1 MNAPSENLSLRWI
14 SLDLDERIDTARRSF
29 QAYLSDPEDAANAS
43 HLIASLEATCLAAE
57 SFEAAS
63 MHTAHQLTLEI
74 VGILETLQSGRAV
87 NISDCFEAVIGGF
100 NQLLNFLSFTKR
112 SDTEHP
118 AILLAV
124 VNELRSVSGKRLIL
138 PREQFAPVMP
148 QDFAEGA
155 ESLASLADSAV
166 LIPWLLSIQQGLN
179 AIDSDVHDHRDAL
192 VNLCELTKQL
202 DFISGFFHH
211 QNILHDTC
219 QAYLA
224 LIESA
229 VSNGARL
236 GLGVKYCL
244 QHSIGVLLSVYKE
257 TAEDESKPS
266 PVADRMLQQFN
277 EILFHLAIINDSSV
291 SRLASFSRY
300 GLSAALPIPAGM
312 QLLRLGTP
320 DVETIDRVMAG
331 IVDDIQLLQKALQVR
346 VESEAGPSEYVAAFD
361 MTSTL
366 LYTAQLAQL
375 DVGLTSI
382 EMIRSGLKTICE
394 SRAVDYQLLESV
406 ITELL
411 AVESLIEMRRL
422 GTNRQASEL
431 VCLEQM
437 CHSLQAVCNS
447 AKSVADLDVVDSQNP
462 KPALNEI
469 FVEMEGAIT
478 EVLGVAL
485 FLEEDLLSKA
495 LEHVQLFI
503 KALYPGDLVSV
514 QAGCRRLKESVD
526 LILVYVGSCRLS
538 CHNIVDQALV
548 QACDVL
554 GQALASSAEA
564 KIDEGPQLA
573 STFSEELLDSAVGP
587 VEIIEVVPND
597 INELPAAYSAQSL
610 ECDIDEDIAD
620 IFLEEAEEV
629 MEALVEHTA
638 LLVPEKNNSESLA
651 EIRRGYHT
659 LKGSGRMAMAEHLG
673 DAAWAVENLLNA
685 VIDKKVKLDENRIA
699 FVEEAAT
706 YLSVLIQNFS
716 QRFVPF
722 IPALESFIARC
733 ELLTADSNAQV
744 IIGESMQLLSAV
756 QLAATM
762 TEATMLETAMPE
774 TAMRETTMPE
784 TTMPETN
791 RFEATS
797 QDVITQDA
805 IAQDERA
812 THPDKASDE
821 DSTQINEQEV
831 QEQEAHEET
840 IKEEAGVIP
849 VVEVTS
855 NEVDSNIRDFHYT
868 LRDIFFEEAA
878 LQLAVITEYTDSLSE
893 DANVVPSERVKRAFH
908 TLVGGSRIAEIQ
920 PVANIME
927 SANLLV
933 AHMGGSNSSH
943 ANQHS
948 LLIRTS
954 QWLMNFLAGTP
965 DTIELTE
972 QLDEDYHVELER
984 TLAASNTTI
993 DAEDHSGLLAL
1004 SGLIVD
1010 GRQFLRAWR
1019 SQASVP
1025 TQFDTLIAGLE
1036 SIADAGAAIQPIK
1049 ELVEAMLV
1057 SYQCSAVV
1065 GLHYHFYSTLMQAHL
1080 DLEDMLDCL
1089 AAGQAV
1095 VAVATTDELLGLV
1108 KSDEA
1113 LAQRI
1118 AASSKQ
1124 AEDTASKSNIEFM
1137 DDEIVAIFLEESQDL
1152 IEELEASVGEW
1163 LNDQNELSYL
1173 ESLLRP
1179 LHTIKGGAR
1188 MAGLE
1193 DVGDICHE
1201 FESLL
1206 ESASNQRIKID
1217 ANFFKKVSHFLADLI
1232 THFANVTRREKI
1244 QLVGHRNAESGPE
1257 EDKRVSETV
1266 KVDAQLLEKL
1276 VNLAGETSI
1285 SRSLMEEK
1293 TNEFTRS
1300 IDEIDATVERLK
1312 EQLRRLEIETEAQ
1325 ISFRQEQVE
1334 IEGLDEFDPLEM
1346 DRYSQFQQISKS
1358 LVESASDLKDLKITL
1373 KDKTRDIET
1382 LLLQQARVN
1391 TEMQEGLMRTRTVPL
1406 SRAIVPRLRRTIRQV
1421 SGELDKPVSFTIGS
1435 AEGELD
1441 RSVIERMAVPL
1452 EHVIRNAIDHGIE
1465 TTADRKKS
1473 GKPESGSI
1481 HLDINREGGD
1491 VVIRLSDDGKGIDVD
1506 AVKKKALALSLIKK
1520 GDELSDDEIKQFIMS
1535 AGFST
1540 AAKITQISGR
1550 GVGMDVV
1557 QKEIHDLG
1565 GTLELLSEQGKGT
1578 TFIFRLPFTVS
1589 MNRALLVGAGGET
1602 LAVPLDSIEGI
1613 VRVSPYE
1620 LEEYYGDSA
1629 IDFMY
1634 AGQRYDFRYLG
1645 SLVNGSEP
1653 QYSADMV
1660 GALPVLLVRSGDKL
1674 VAFQVDRLLG
1684 SREIVVKSLGP
1695 QLSNIEGISGATVLG
1710 DGSVVMI
1717 ADLAALA
1724 RNAAKW
1730 SIDGVSSLIAQPAER
1745 DCTLVMVVDDSV
1757 TVRKV
1762 TTRLLERQGFEV
1774 ITAKDGLDA
1783 IEKLEGITPD
1793 IMLLDIEMPRLDGF
1807 EVVTRVRHEERLA
1820 SMPIVMISSRTGDK
1834 HRERAIGLGANGF
1847 LGKPYQDS
1855 HLISTISEFLPDK
1868 AGSTAVSC

>member
-29 QAYLSDPEDAANAS
+29 QAYLSDSECAANAS
-43 HLIASLEATCLAAE
+43 HLIASLEATRLAAE
-57 SFEAAS
+57 SFEATS
-63 MHTAHQLTLEI
+63 MHTAHQLTLEL
-74 VGILETLQSGRAV
+74 VEILETLQLGRAV
-87 NISDCFEAVIGGF
+87 NIADCFEAVIGGF
-100 NQLLNFLSFTKR
+100 SQLLNFLSFAKR
-112 SDTEHP
+112 SDGEHP
-118 AILLAV
+118 EILLAV
-124 VNELRSVSGKRLIL
+124 INELRSVSGKRLIL
-138 PREQFAPVMP
+138 PCEQFAPVMP
-148 QDFAEGA
+148 QDFAEHI
-155 ESLASLADSAV
+155 ESLSGLVNWSV
-166 LIPWLLSIQQGLN
+166 LTPWLLSIQHGLN
-179 AIDSDVHDHRDAL
+179 AIDNDVHDDREAL
-192 VNLCELTKQL
+192 VNLCESTQQL
-202 DFISGFFHH
+202 DFVSVFSHH

-219 QAYLA
+219 KAYLA
-224 LIESA
+224 LIQSA

-244 QHSIGVLLSVYKE
+244 RHSIGILLSLYDE
-257 TAEDESKPS
+257 TPEVEATSS
-266 PVADRMLQQFN
+266 AGADLILQQFN

-291 SRLASFSRY
+291 SGLASFSRY
-300 GLSAALPIPAGM
+300 GLSAALSIPAGM
-312 QLLRLGTP
+312 QLLRLGSP
-320 DVETIDRVMAG
+320 DVETIDTVMSG
-331 IVDDIQLLQKALQVR
+331 IVDDIQLLQKTLQAN

-375 DVGLTSI
+375 DVGHTAI
-382 EMIRSGLKTICE
+382 EVIRSGLKTICE
-394 SRAVDYQLLESV
+394 SRTIDYPLLESV

-411 AVESLIEMRRL
+411 ALESLLKMQRL

-431 VCLEQM
+431 VCLEQIS
-437 CHSLQAVCNS
+437 HSLQAVCNT
-447 AKSVADLDVVDSQNP
+447 AKSAAALDVVDMQNP
-462 KPALNEI
+462 ETALSEI
-469 FVEMEGAIT
+469 FVEMECAIT

-485 FLEEDLLSKA
+485 FLEEHLLSKA

-503 KALYPGDLVSV
+503 NALYPSDLASV
-514 QAGCRRLKESVD
+514 QAGCERLIKSVE
-526 LILVYVGSCRLS
+526 LILVYVSSCRLS
-538 CHNIVDQALV
+538 CHNIVDQPLIHACEVLGEALV
-548 QACDVL
+548 
-554 GQALASSAEA
+554 SPAEA
-564 KIDEGPQLA
+564 EFDEGSQHP
-573 STFSEELLDSAVGP
+573 STSSEESSDLPGSLVGAV
-587 VEIIEVVPND
+587 ETIEVMSND
-597 INELPAAYSAQSL
+597 SSKDNPLPTAIHQLPAAYSAQPL

-629 MEALVEHTA
+629 MEALVEHAA
-638 LLVPEKNNSESLA
+638 LLVPEENNSEPLA

-685 VIDKKVKLDENRIA
+685 VIEKKVKLDENRIA
-699 FVEEAAT
+699 FVEEAAI
-706 YLSVLIQNFS
+706 YVSVLIQDFS
-716 QRFVPF
+716 QRFLPF
-722 IPALESFIARC
+722 MPALESFIARC
-733 ELLTADSNAQV
+733 ELLTTDSNTQV
-744 IIGESMQLLSAV
+744 MIGESMQLLSAV
-756 QLAATM
+756 QLVAG
-762 TEATMLETAMPE
+762 MPE
-774 TAMRETTMPE
+774 VDVSEVD
-784 TTMPETN
+784 
-791 RFEATS
+791 RFEVTR
-797 QDVITQDA
+797 QDVV
-805 IAQDERA
+805 AQGESEA
-812 THPDKASDE
+812 HLDKARDE
-821 DSTQINEQEV
+821 GSTGINEQET
-831 QEQEAHEET
+831 QEQETQEQECREAT
-840 IKEEAGVIP
+840 IKGEAS
-849 VVEVTS
+849 VVPEVEAMS
-855 NEVDSNIRDFHYT
+855 SQVDSDTRDSNYT

-893 DANVVPSERVKRAFH
+893 GTNLLPSERVKRAFH

-920 PVANIME
+920 PVAKIME

-933 AHMGGSNSSH
+933 GHMSDSNSNH
-943 ANQHS
+943 VNQHR
-948 LLIRTS
+948 LLVRTS
-954 QWLMNFLAGTP
+954 HWLMNFLAGTP
-965 DTIELTE
+965 DTVELTE
-972 QLDEDYHVELER
+972 QLDEDYRIELER
-984 TLAASNTTI
+984 ELAASNNTI
-993 DAEDHSGLLAL
+993 DAEDHSDLLAL

-1025 TQFDTLIAGLE
+1025 TQFDTLIAGLG
-1036 SIADAGAAIQPIK
+1036 SIADAGADIQPIK
-1049 ELVEAMLV
+1049 ELVAAMLM
-1057 SYQCSAVV
+1057 SYQCSAAV

-1095 VAVATTDELLGLV
+1095 VAVITTDELLSLV

-1118 AASSKQ
+1118 SASNKQ
-1124 AEDTASKSNIEFM
+1124 PDDTVNKSNIDFM

-1193 DVGDICHE
+1193 DVGEICHE

-1206 ESASNQRIKID
+1206 ESASNQSIKID
-1217 ANFFKKVSHFLADLI
+1217 TNFFKKVSHFLADLI
-1232 THFANVTRREKI
+1232 THFANVTQPEKI
-1244 QLVGHRNAESGPE
+1244 QSVGHRSSESGPE
-1257 EDKRVSETV
+1257 EEKRISETV

-1441 RSVIERMAVPL
+1441 RSVIERMVVPL

-1465 TTADRKKS
+1465 TIAHRKKS
-1473 GKPESGSI
+1473 GKPDSGSI

-1491 VVIRLSDDGKGIDVD
+1491 VVIRLSDDGKGIDVN
-1506 AVKKKALALSLIKK
+1506 AIKRKALALGLIKN
-1520 GDELSDDEIKQFIMS
+1520 GDELSDDEIKQFIM
-1535 AGFST
+1535 APGFST

-1565 GTLELLSEQGKGT
+1565 GKLELLSEQGKGT

-1602 LAVPLDSIEGI
+1602 LAVPLDSIGGI

-1695 QLSNIEGISGATVLG
+1695 QLSSIEGISGATVLG

-1717 ADLAALA
+1717 TDLAALA
-1724 RNAAKW
+1724 HNATKW
-1730 SIDGVSSLIAQPAER
+1730 SIDGVSRLIAQPAER

-1783 IEKLEGITPD
+1783 IEKLEGLTPD

-1820 SMPIVMISSRTGDK
+1820 TMPIVMISSRTGDK
-1834 HRERAIGLGANGF
+1834 HRDRALGLGANGF

-1855 HLISTISEFLPDK
+1855 HLISTMSEFLPDK
-1868 AGSTAVSC
+1868 AASKMVSG

>member
-14 SLDLDERIDTARRSF
+14 SLDLDERIDTARRTF

-74 VGILETLQSGRAV
+74 VGILETLQLSRAV

-112 SDTEHP
+112 SDAEHP
-118 AILLAV
+118 EILLAV
-124 VNELRSVSGKRLIL
+124 INELRSVAGKRLLL
-138 PREQFAPVMP
+138 PREQFAPLMP
-148 QDFAEGA
+148 QDFAEGT
-155 ESLASLADSAV
+155 ESLANSAV
-166 LIPWLLSIQQGLN
+166 LIPWLLSMQQGLN
-179 AIDSDVHDHRDAL
+179 AIDSDVHDHREAL

-202 DFISGFFHH
+202 DFVSGFSNHRS
-211 QNILHDTC
+211 ILHDTC

-244 QHSIGVLLSVYKE
+244 QYSIGVLLSVYKE
-257 TAEDESKPS
+257 TAEDESVPS
-266 PVADRMLQQFN
+266 LGADRIRQQFN
-277 EILFHLAIINDSSV
+277 EILFNLAIINDSSV

-331 IVDDIQLLQKALQVR
+331 IVDDIQLLQKILQVS
-346 VESEAGPSEYVAAFD
+346 VESEAGPGEYVAAFD

-382 EMIRSGLKTICE
+382 EMVRSGLKTICE
-394 SRAVDYQLLESV
+394 SRAVDHQLLESV

-447 AKSVADLDVVDSQNP
+447 AKSVADLDVVDSQNTE
-462 KPALNEI
+462 PALSEI

-503 KALYPGDLVSV
+503 KAIYPGDLVSV
-514 QAGCRRLKESVD
+514 QAGSKSLKESVD
-526 LILVYVGSCRLS
+526 LILVYVSSCRLS

-548 QACDVL
+548 QACEVL
-554 GQALASSAEA
+554 GQALVSSADAE
-564 KIDEGPQLA
+564 IDECPQHE
-573 STFSEELLDSAVGP
+573 STFLEESPHLAGSSVDAV
-587 VEIIEVVPND
+587 ETIEVMSNDSSQASLLPID
-597 INELPAAYSAQSL
+597 INELSAAYSGQSL

-620 IFLEEAEEV
+620 IFLEEAAEV

-685 VIDKKVKLDENRIA
+685 VIEKKVKLDENRIA
-699 FVEEAAT
+699 FVEEAAA
-706 YLSVLIQNFS
+706 YLSVLIQDFS
-716 QRFVPF
+716 QRFVPS

-762 TEATMLETAMPE
+762 TEATMLEAAMLE
-774 TAMRETTMPE
+774 A
-784 TTMPETN
+784 TMPETN

-821 DSTQINEQEV
+821 DSTQIN
-831 QEQEAHEET
+831 EQEAHEET

-933 AHMGGSNSSH
+933 AHMSGSNLSH

-984 TLAASNTTI
+984 ILAASNNTI
-993 DAEDHSGLLAL
+993 DAEDHSDLLAL

-1019 SQASVP
+1019 SQVSVP
-1025 TQFDTLIAGLE
+1025 TQFDTLISGLG
-1036 SIADAGAAIQPIK
+1036 SIADASAAIQPIK

-1095 VAVATTDELLGLV
+1095 VAVVTTDELLGLV

-1137 DDEIVAIFLEESQDL
+1137 DDEIVDIFLEESQDL
-1152 IEELEASVGEW
+1152 IEELEAGVGEW

-1232 THFANVTRREKI
+1232 THFANVTQREQI
-1244 QLVGHRNAESGPE
+1244 QSVGHRNGEPGPE
-1257 EDKRVSETV
+1257 EEKRVTETV

-1465 TTADRKKS
+1465 TTAHRKKS

-1506 AVKKKALALSLIKK
+1506 AVKKKALALGLIKK

-1653 QYSADMV
+1653 QYSADIV

-1717 ADLAALA
+1717 TDLAALA

-1868 AGSTAVSC
+1868 AASRAVSC

>member
-29 QAYLSDPEDAANAS
+29 QTYLSDPEDAANVS
-43 HLIASLEATCLAAE
+43 HLIASLEATRLTAE

-63 MHTAHQLTLEI
+63 MHTAHQLTLEL
-74 VGILETLQSGRAV
+74 VGILETLQLGRAV
-87 NISDCFEAVIGGF
+87 NISDCFEGVIGGF
-100 NQLLNFLSFTKR
+100 NQLLNFLSFAKR
-112 SDTEHP
+112 SDAEHP
-118 AILLAV
+118 EILLAV
-124 VNELRSVSGKRLIL
+124 INELRSVSGKRLML
-138 PREQFAPVMP
+138 PREQFAPVMQ
-148 QDFAEGA
+148 QDFAEPT
-155 ESLASLADSAV
+155 ESLLSLADSAV
-166 LIPWLLSIQQGLN
+166 LTPWLLSIQQGLN
-179 AIDSDVHDHRDAL
+179 AIDSDVHDHREAL

-202 DFISGFFHH
+202 DFSSVFSDD
-211 QNILHDTC
+211 QNIVYDTC

-224 LIESA
+224 LVQSA
-229 VSNGARL
+229 VSNSTRL
-236 GLGVKYCL
+236 GLGMKYCL
-244 QHSIGVLLSVYKE
+244 QHSIGVLLSVYRE
-257 TAEDESKPS
+257 TADSEATPS
-266 PVADRMLQQFN
+266 AGADMILQQFN
-277 EILFHLAIINDSSV
+277 ELLFHLAIINDSSV
-291 SRLASFSRY
+291 SGLALFSRY

-312 QLLRLGTP
+312 LLLRLGSP

-331 IVDDIQLLQKALQVR
+331 FVDDLQLLQKTLQAS
-346 VESEAGPSEYVAAFD
+346 VESEAGPSEYVAAFN

-375 DVGLTSI
+375 DVGLTAI
-382 EMIRSGLKTICE
+382 ERVRSGLKTICE
-394 SRAVDYQLLESV
+394 SRSVDYPLLESV

-411 AVESLIEMRRL
+411 AVESLIEMQRL

-437 CHSLQAVCNS
+437 CHSLHAVCNS
-447 AKSVADLDVVDSQNP
+447 AKSAADFDVVDIQNLE
-462 KPALNEI
+462 PALSEL
-469 FVEMEGAIT
+469 FVEMESAIT
-478 EVLGVAL
+478 EILGVAL

-495 LEHVQLFI
+495 LEHVQFFM
-503 KALYPGDLVSV
+503 KGLYPDDLESV
-514 QAGCRRLKESVD
+514 QAGCRRLKESLD
-526 LILVYVGSCRLS
+526 LILLYVSSCRLS

-548 QACDVL
+548 QACEVL
-554 GQALASSAEA
+554 GQALFSSAEA
-564 KIDEGPQLA
+564 EFDEGSQHAP
-573 STFSEELLDSAVGP
+573 TFLEELPDLAALSVGAVETIAEISNDSSQASLL
-587 VEIIEVVPND
+587 PNG
-597 INELPAAYSAQSL
+597 INGLPAAYLAQSL

-629 MEALVEHTA
+629 REALVEHTA
-638 LLVPEKNNSESLA
+638 LLVPEKNNSALLA

-685 VIDKKVKLDENRIA
+685 VIEKKVKLDENRIA
-699 FVEEAAT
+699 LVEEAAT
-706 YLSVLIQNFS
+706 YLSVLIKNFS
-716 QRFVPF
+716 QRLVPF
-722 IPALESFIARC
+722 MPALESFIARC
-733 ELLTADSNAQV
+733 KLLAADSNAQV
-744 IIGESMQLLSAV
+744 MIGESMQLLSTV
-756 QLAATM
+756 QLAG
-762 TEATMLETAMPE
+762 
-774 TAMRETTMPE
+774 
-784 TTMPETN
+784 TMPETN
-791 RFEATS
+791 RFEATR
-797 QDVITQDA
+797 QDIITQD
-805 IAQDERA
+805 ESE
-812 THPDKASDE
+812 THLDKAIDK
-821 DSTQINEQEV
+821 DSTQINKQEQEV
-831 QEQEAHEET
+831 REDPF
-840 IKEEAGVIP
+840 KEEADVIA
-849 VVEVTS
+849 VVEATS
-855 NEVDSNIRDFHYT
+855 SEVDSDTRDSHYT
-868 LRDIFFEEAA
+868 LRDVFFEEAA

-893 DANVVPSERVKRAFH
+893 DTNVLPGEHVKRAFH
-908 TLVGGSRIAEIQ
+908 TLLGGSRIAEIQ
-920 PVANIME
+920 LVANIME

-933 AHMGGSNSSH
+933 AHMSGSNSSH
-943 ANQHS
+943 ANQNK
-948 LLIRTS
+948 LLVRTS

-972 QLDEDYHVELER
+972 QLEADYSVELER
-984 TLAASNTTI
+984 TLAASKNTV
-993 DAEDHSGLLAL
+993 DAEDHSDLLAL

-1019 SQASVP
+1019 SQANVP
-1025 TQFDTLIAGLE
+1025 TQFDTLIAGLG
-1036 SIADAGAAIQPIK
+1036 SIADAGADIQPIK

-1057 SYQCSAVV
+1057 SYQCSAVA

-1080 DLEDMLDCL
+1080 DLEDMLDCV

-1095 VAVATTDELLGLV
+1095 MAVVTTEELLSLV
-1108 KSDEA
+1108 KSDTA

-1118 AASSKQ
+1118 YASNKQ
-1124 AEDTASKSNIEFM
+1124 ADDTVNKSNIEFM

-1206 ESASNQRIKID
+1206 ESASNKSIKID
-1217 ANFFKKVSHFLADLI
+1217 TNFFKKVSHFLADLI
-1232 THFANVTRREKI
+1232 THFANVTQPEKI
-1244 QLVGHRNAESGPE
+1244 QSVGHRSSESGPE
-1257 EDKRVSETV
+1257 EEKRISETV

-1358 LVESASDLKDLKITL
+1358 LVESASDLKDLKVTL

-1435 AEGELD
+1435 ADGELD
-1441 RSVIERMAVPL
+1441 RSVIERMVAPL

-1465 TTADRKKS
+1465 TIAHRKKS
-1473 GKPESGSI
+1473 GKLESGSI

-1506 AVKKKALALSLIKK
+1506 AVKKKALALGLIKK
-1520 GDELSDDEIKQFIMS
+1520 GDKLSDDQIKQFIMS

-1540 AAKITQISGR
+1540 ATKITQISGR

-1557 QKEIHDLG
+1557 RKEIHDLG

-1653 QYSADMV
+1653 QYNTDMV

-1717 ADLAALA
+1717 VDLAALA

-1730 SIDGVSSLIAQPAER
+1730 STDSVSSLIAQPAER

-1807 EVVTRVRHEERLA
+1807 EVVTRVRNEDRLA
-1820 SMPIVMISSRTGDK
+1820 AMPIVMISSRTGDK
-1834 HRERAIGLGANGF
+1834 HRDRAIGLGASGF

-1868 AGSTAVSC
+1868 VASAVVNC